1 MVFVAIEAAF
11 RRRITRLINWVKIV
25 LAMVSAVILLIE
37 FWDEALF
44 IAVLLAGGYITWE
57 NLRELRR

>member
-11 RRRITRLINWVKIV
+11 RRRITRLINWVTIV

>member
-1 MVFVAIEAAF
+1 
-11 RRRITRLINWVKIV
+11 
-25 LAMVSAVILLIE
+25 MVSAVILLIE

>member
-1 MVFVAIEAAF
+1 
-11 RRRITRLINWVKIV
+11 
-25 LAMVSAVILLIE
+25 VILLFE

-44 IAVLLAGGYITWE
+44 IAILIAGAYITWE